1 MSKTGPIGLL
11 VGTLAL
17 LVLCGTNVLLYR
29 WATRRFEFLARHRVA
44 LAIAMVLIIAMGP
57 TGRVLANTSSDRFSW
72 VEAIANLWGL
82 SLMVAVPLIYAI
94 DYLFTRKREVEP
106 TGEEINRREA
116 LARVGGSIALGASIV
131 PLARGVANR
140 FDYDVVELP
149 VRLPKLPR
157 ALDGFTIVQVSD
169 IHVGVYLGERELRW
183 AEDSIAKLRPD
194 LVVMT
199 GDLVH
204 LRPSY
209 LPLACDWLRRL
220 GDRARHGSLSILGNH
235 EYYVGRAAVLEAF
248 ARAKLELLINS
259 SRLVA
264 GGIGIAGV
272 DDIWSEKAGY
282 GPRIDRA
289 LVELPPDAP
298 RILLAHQPQFHDTSA
313 PLVDLQL
320 SGHTHGGQIAPF
332 GPVVASALTKGR
344 HAGLYR
350 QGASSL
356 YVNRGFGTSGPP
368 SRVAVRPEITKI
380 VLVPG

>member
-1 MSKTGPIGLL
+1 MSKSGPLGLL
-11 VGTLAL
+11 IGMLAL
-17 LVLCGTNVLLYR
+17 LVLCGTSLLLYR
-29 WATRRFEFLARHRVA
+29 WAVRRFRVFARHRV
-44 LAIAMVLIIAMGP
+44 
-57 TGRVLANTSSDRFSW
+57 VLASVMAMTVALGPIGRLLANVGSDRFSW

-82 SLMVAVPLIYAI
+82 SLLVAVPVIYAL
-94 DYLFTRKREVEP
+94 DFLFTRKREVEP
-106 TGEEINRREA
+106 TGDEINRREA
-116 LARVGGSIALGASIV
+116 LARVGGSIALGASMV
-131 PLARGVANR
+131 PIARGVATR

-149 VRLPKLPR
+149 IRLPKLPR
-157 ALDGFTIVQVSD
+157 SLDGFTIAQISD
-169 IHVGVYLGERELRW
+169 IHVGVFLGERELRW
-183 AEDSIAKLRPD
+183 AEDSITNLRPD

-220 GDRARHGSLSILGNH
+220 GSRARHGSLSIMGNH

-248 ARAKLELLINS
+248 AAAKLELLLNE
-259 SRLVA
+259 SRMIA

-272 DDIWSEKAGY
+272 DDIWSDRVGF
-282 GPRIDRA
+282 GPRLDRA
-289 LVELPPDAP
+289 LASVSPDAP
-298 RILLAHQPQFHDTSA
+298 RILLAHQPQYHDVSA

-344 HAGLYR
+344 NAGLYR

-380 VLVPG
+380 VLVSG